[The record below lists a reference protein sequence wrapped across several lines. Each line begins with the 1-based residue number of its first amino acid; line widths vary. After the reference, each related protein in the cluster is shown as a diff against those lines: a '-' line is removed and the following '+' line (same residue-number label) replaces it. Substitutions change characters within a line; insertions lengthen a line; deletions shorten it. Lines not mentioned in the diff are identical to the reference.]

1 MSNPLL
7 DEIDFN
13 KGGGL
18 VPVIVQE
25 YSTKQ
30 VLMLAYANEKA
41 VKETIKTGY
50 AHYWSRSRNKLWKKG
65 DESGNVQ
72 MIKGIEVDCDEDTLL
87 YKVEQK
93 GNACHTGTHSCFYR
107 SVI

>member
-65 DESGNVQ
+65 EESSQGF
-72 MIKGIEVDCDEDTLL
+72 MGFLSD
-87 YKVEQK
+87 
-93 GNACHTGTHSCFYR
+93 
-107 SVI
+107 